1 MKQHTFAPKQPAVA
15 CARVRDAFGMAILG
29 FAGSTTSA
37 TNLSTRRLGMRT
49 T

>member
-1 MKQHTFAPKQPAVA
+1 MKKTTVAPKQPAVA
-15 CARVRDAFGMAILG
+15 CARARGAFGMVILG
-29 FAGSTTSA
+29 FDGSTTA